1 MRATIMDVL
10 EKKYVLGGQLVV
22 AETPMELV
30 TIVGSCV
37 AVCLWDRKTGTAG
50 MNHYM
55 LPSVDDVTNLL
66 NGGKSATRLLI
77 KSMVS
82 KMSDIKNLEAKIF
95 GGGNKFFSDNFLVVG
110 LQNVEAAKQVLM
122 DAGIPIVL
130 EHTGGI
136 FGRKVYFDTR
146 NGNVSVTAIE

>member
-1 MRATIMDVL
+1 MDVL
-10 EKKYVLGGQLVV
+10 EKKYVLGGQIVI
-22 AETPMELV
+22 AESPMELV

-110 LQNVEAAKQVLM
+110 LQNVEAAKQVLI

-146 NGNVSVTAIE
+146 TGDVSVTAIE

>member
-1 MRATIMDVL
+1 MKLL
-10 EKKYVLGGQLVV
+10 EKKFVLGGQLVI
-22 AETPMELV
+22 AETPVELV

-110 LQNVEAAKQVLM
+110 SQNVEAARQVLIN
-122 DAGIPIVL
+122 AGIPIVL

-136 FGRKVYFDTR
+136 YGRKVHFDTLT
-146 NGNVSVTAIE
+146 GDVTVTAIE

>member
-1 MRATIMDVL
+1 MDVL

>member
-1 MRATIMDVL
+1 MELL
-10 EKKYVLGGQLVV
+10 EKKFVMGGQLVI

-37 AVCLWDRKTGTAG
+37 AVCLWDRKTKIGG

-55 LPSVDDVTNLL
+55 LPSVDDVTNLM
-66 NGGKSATRLLI
+66 NGGLSATRMLI

-95 GGGNKFFSDNFLVVG
+95 GGGNKFFSENFLVVG
-110 LQNVEAAKQVLM
+110 SQNVAAAKHVLKE
-122 DAGIPIVL
+122 AGIPIVL
-130 EHTGGI
+130 QNTGGI
-136 FGRKVYFDTR
+136 FGRKVYFDTLT
-146 NGNVSVTAIE
+146 GNVSVTAVE